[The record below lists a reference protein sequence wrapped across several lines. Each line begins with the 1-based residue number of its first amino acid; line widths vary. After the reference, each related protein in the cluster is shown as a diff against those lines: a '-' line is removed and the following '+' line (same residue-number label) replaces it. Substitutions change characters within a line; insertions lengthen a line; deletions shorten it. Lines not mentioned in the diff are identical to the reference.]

1 MNEEKELQCQ
11 KIEENVKHLEK
22 KLYET
27 EDMIRKC
34 YKEVDSL
41 THKLYEEEN
50 EIKQRELL
58 KLKASIP
65 DFDEETY
72 QKYKTYFKMEYDIKH
87 KCSETEIKIFDL
99 KSKITCLESE
109 RHLFMS
115 HINDLQQQLD
125 KFNSVEKVVN

>member
-1 MNEEKELQCQ
+1 MDKEKKLQRQ

-27 EDMIRKC
+27 EDMMRKC

-41 THKLYEEEN
+41 THKLCEEEN
-50 EIKQRELL
+50 EIRQIEELL
-58 KLKASIP
+58 KLRASIP

-87 KCSETEIKIFDL
+87 KSPEIEIKIFDL
-99 KSKITCLESE
+99 KAKITCLESE
-109 RHLFMS
+109 RHLLMS
-115 HINDLQQQLD
+115 HIKDLQNQLN
-125 KFNSVEKVVN
+125 KFSSEK